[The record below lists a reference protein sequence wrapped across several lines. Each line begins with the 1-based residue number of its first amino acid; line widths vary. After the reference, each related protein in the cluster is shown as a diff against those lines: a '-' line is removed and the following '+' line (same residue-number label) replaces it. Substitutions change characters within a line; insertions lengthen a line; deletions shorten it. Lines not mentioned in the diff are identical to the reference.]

1 MSSSTHPC
9 DMFYVYRRDGIRFR
23 LAASDPA
30 VSRKLGKVE
39 LARNGTLFLD
49 EIDDIE
55 RVSTMFK
62 IPKLFRVSLLPIMTL
77 AIMVITLLSQPL
89 PIASAPFPDFDG
101 NGVVDISDFLLFVSA
116 FGSRRG
122 EEKYEAKYD
131 LDGDGEIGI
140 SDFLIFTSSFGKI
153 QSATYQQFVEAK
165 ENGTEPIV
173 PDFSYAGYH
182 YFSKPIPNVTHP
194 IFDVTDYGAIPN
206 DNISDQPAI
215 VSAIAAAEANG
226 RGIVFFPPGD
236 FLVNTDTDKNDE
248 GNNEPITIRSS
259 NIILRGSGSRTGGTI
274 IRMVNPQIPSGTR
287 MFNFTTPSY
296 TPNLTRITESADRE
310 TFWIT
315 VEDVSK
321 LEVGQ
326 WIRLEI
332 KSTEAI
338 NEYLSPYLPKPEWT
352 MMLTDGIELKEKHS
366 IAEIRGNRV
375 RLNEPLHTHIN
386 HKYNWK
392 VQYRPYI
399 EEIGVEDISFHGMW
413 LDKFAHYNN
422 LGPTGWNVLSLTR
435 CINSWVRRVS
445 FVNCPG
451 PIHIGEGSAVSVYH
465 VTMAG
470 NGGHTSI
477 GINDS
482 YGVWVG
488 LTEDLANHFHGPAI
502 SHRTTGAVYWRYDMS
517 PNQPIDAH
525 SQQPYANLLDFV
537 KGGRLSG
544 SGGGKN
550 SLPHHLRHYVIWNFN
565 HGGNPTHYD
574 FWDINK
580 RYGFILQPIIVG
592 FHGNP
597 ATFNEDNVQILESNG
612 SSVEPASL
620 FEAQLELRMGSVP
633 VWLNAL
639 RTEWETLRNTRL
651 PNASPVTRGTIPTQ
665 TLSVGTHRKVDAAEY
680 LIDPDIFVDPNTPP
694 LTYSVSSS
702 NEGIATADVTGSVVT
717 ITPVMPGSAT
727 ITVTATDVGGLTTT
741 QAIEVIV
748 SQTTIEVKKL
758 YWTDEETE
766 KIQRSNLDGTDVEDI
781 ITSGLKDPVSIA
793 LDESAGKM
801 YWVDRNTD
809 KIYRASLDGTKVKEL
824 VNTRGLSEPPSSSY
838 KSAAPYG
845 IALDVAGSK
854 MYWTD
859 QVQEK
864 IWRANLDGSNVEALV
879 NTTDLASDGT
889 NPSSIALD
897 VAGGKM
903 YWANWDTNKIHRAD
917 LNGSNVEEVITS
929 GVTFSRGITLDLIN
943 RKIYYT
949 DTSTDKIRRANLDGT
964 NVEELV
970 DTKRIVDPPLD
981 NGGTSPLDITLDVNG
996 GKMYWADSKM
1006 KKILRA
1012 NLDGTQVEILPI
1024 SGLQRPVGIA
1034 VISSNSAPVTRGI
1047 ISTKTLSVGTDE
1059 IIDMSDYFSDPDND
1073 VLTYIASSSNE
1084 SIATVVVM
1092 GSQVTVSPVISGQAT
1107 ITVTVTDAGGLMVS
1121 QTVEVVVIQ
1130 TVIPEQKLYWTDEE
1144 TEKIQRS
1151 NLDGTDVED
1160 IIISGLKDPV
1170 SIALDESAGKMYW
1183 VDRNTDKIYRA
1194 SLDGTKVKELVNT
1207 RGLSEPPSSSYK
1219 SAAPYGIALDVAGSK
1234 MYWTDQVQEKIW
1246 RANLDGS
1253 NVEAL
1258 VNTTDLASDGT
1269 NPSSIALDVA
1279 GGKMY
1284 WANWDTNKIHRA
1296 DLNGSNVEEV
1306 ITSGVTFSR
1315 GITLDL
1321 INRKIYYTDT
1331 STDKIRRANLDGTN
1345 VEELV
1350 DTRRIVDPPLDSGGT
1365 SPLDIT
1371 LDVDGGKMYWAD
1383 EKTAKIYR
1391 ANLDGTQVEILPIS
1405 GLQTPVGIAVI
1416 SSK

>member
-1 MSSSTHPC
+1 MS
-9 DMFYVYRRDGIRFR
+9 
-23 LAASDPA
+23 
-30 VSRKLGKVE
+30 
-39 LARNGTLFLD
+39 
-49 EIDDIE
+49 
-55 RVSTMFK
+55 K
-62 IPKLFRVSLLPIMTL
+62 ISKLFRVSLLPVMTL
-77 AIMVITLLSQPL
+77 AIMVIALLSQPL
-89 PIASAPFPDFDG
+89 PLAAAPSPDFDG
-101 NGVVDISDFLLFVSA
+101 NGVVDVSDFLLFVNV
-116 FGSRRG
+116 FGSQRG
-122 EEKYEAKYD
+122 QEKYEAKYD
-131 LDGDGEIGI
+131 LDGDGVIAV
-140 SDFLIFTSSFGKI
+140 SDFLIFIESFGMTVISGGDEEKM
-153 QSATYQQFVEAK
+153 
-165 ENGTEPIV
+165 
-173 PDFSYAGYH
+173 
-182 YFSKPIPNVTHP
+182 
-194 IFDVTDYGAIPN
+194 GAI
-206 DNISDQPAI
+206 
-215 VSAIAAAEANG
+215 
-226 RGIVFFPPGD
+226 
-236 FLVNTDTDKNDE
+236 
-248 GNNEPITIRSS
+248 
-259 NIILRGSGSRTGGTI
+259 
-274 IRMVNPQIPSGTR
+274 
-287 MFNFTTPSY
+287 
-296 TPNLTRITESADRE
+296 
-310 TFWIT
+310 
-315 VEDVSK
+315 
-321 LEVGQ
+321 
-326 WIRLEI
+326 
-332 KSTEAI
+332 
-338 NEYLSPYLPKPEWT
+338 
-352 MMLTDGIELKEKHS
+352 
-366 IAEIRGNRV
+366 
-375 RLNEPLHTHIN
+375 
-386 HKYNWK
+386 
-392 VQYRPYI
+392 
-399 EEIGVEDISFHGMW
+399 
-413 LDKFAHYNN
+413 
-422 LGPTGWNVLSLTR
+422 
-435 CINSWVRRVS
+435 
-445 FVNCPG
+445 
-451 PIHIGEGSAVSVYH
+451 
-465 VTMAG
+465 
-470 NGGHTSI
+470 
-477 GINDS
+477 
-482 YGVWVG
+482 
-488 LTEDLANHFHGPAI
+488 
-502 SHRTTGAVYWRYDMS
+502 
-517 PNQPIDAH
+517 
-525 SQQPYANLLDFV
+525 
-537 KGGRLSG
+537 
-544 SGGGKN
+544 
-550 SLPHHLRHYVIWNFN
+550 
-565 HGGNPTHYD
+565 
-574 FWDINK
+574 
-580 RYGFILQPIIVG
+580 
-592 FHGNP
+592 
-597 ATFNEDNVQILESNG
+597 
-612 SSVEPASL
+612 
-620 FEAQLELRMGSVP
+620 
-633 VWLNAL
+633 
-639 RTEWETLRNTRL
+639 
-651 PNASPVTRGTIPTQ
+651 
-665 TLSVGTHRKVDAAEY
+665 
-680 LIDPDIFVDPNTPP
+680 
-694 LTYSVSSS
+694 
-702 NEGIATADVTGSVVT
+702 
-717 ITPVMPGSAT
+717 
-727 ITVTATDVGGLTTT
+727 
-741 QAIEVIV
+741 
-748 SQTTIEVKKL
+748 

-781 ITSGLKDPVSIA
+781 IISGLKDPVSIA

-903 YWANWDTNKIHRAD
+903 YWTDWDTNKIHRAD

-970 DTKRIVDPPLD
+970 DTRRIVDPPLD
-981 NGGTSPLDITLDVNG
+981 SGGTSPLDITLDVDG
-996 GKMYWADSKM
+996 GKMYWADEKTA
-1006 KKILRA
+1006 KIYRA

-1284 WANWDTNKIHRA
+1284 WTDWDTNKIHRA

-1405 GLQTPVGIAVI
+1405 GLQRPVGIAVISSNSAPVTRGIISTKTLSVGTDEIIDMSDYFSDPDNDVLTYIASSSNESIATVVVMGSQVTVSPVISGQATITVTVTDAGGLMVSQTVEVVVIQTVIPEQKLYWTDEETEKIQRSNLDGTDVEDIIISGLKDPVSIALDESAGKMYWVDRNTDKIYRASLDGTKVKELVNTRGLSEPPSSSYKSAAPYGIALDVAGSKMYWTDQVQEKIWRANLDGSNVEALVNTTDLASDGTNPSSIALDVAGGKMYWTDWDTNKIHRADLNGSNVEEVITSGVTFSRGITLDLINRKIYYTDTSTDKIRRANLDGTNVEELVDTRRIVDPPLDNGGTSPLDITLDVDGGKMYWADEKTAKIYRANLDGTQVEILPISGLQTPVGIAVI